1 MILIVA
7 STFDKSGDKV
17 VESLIDSAVKEL
29 DKHREKYQLVKV
41 PGAVEIPITVQ
52 KYIRDTYPD
61 AVITLGCVIKG
72 ETDHY
77 EYVLRSCI
85 DGLTSVSLK
94 EAVPVIQGIL
104 ACRTP
109 NQAIDRKHMGKE
121 YAQTAIAM
129 KKIFMKK

>member
-7 STFDKSGDKV
+7 STFDKSGDNV
-17 VESLIDSAVKEL
+17 VEALITSVCEEL
-29 DKHREKYQLVKV
+29 DTQGEQYKLVKV
-41 PGAVEIPITVQ
+41 PGAVEIPVTAQ
-52 KYIRDTYPD
+52 KYIQDTYPE

-72 ETDHY
+72 DTDHY
-77 EYVLRSCI
+77 EYVLKSCI
-85 DGLTSVSLK
+85 EGLTQVSLS

-104 ACRTP
+104 ACQTAQ
-109 NQAIDRKHMGKE
+109 QAIERKHMGKE